1 MKLCSSDN
9 HYITAPHY
17 ESTLSVCWSFIVLR
31 GFVCVCLCEIKSDY
45 QQKSNMCQT
54 LVNSV
59 CPSSPFLGEWG
70 LMAKGK
76 WGRGGQNLKWGLDN
90 IGGLHQVGGL
100 GPLGQLCSSP
110 EFRLVSSRIKYGNKF
125 SLRATI
131 LLNLLV
137 NMSRVF
143 VT

>member
-1 MKLCSSDN
+1 
-9 HYITAPHY
+9 
-17 ESTLSVCWSFIVLR
+17 
-31 GFVCVCLCEIKSDY
+31 
-45 QQKSNMCQT
+45 
-54 LVNSV
+54 
-59 CPSSPFLGEWG
+59 
-70 LMAKGK
+70 MAKGK
-76 WGRGGQNLKWGLDN
+76 WGGGGQNLKWGLDN
-90 IGGLHQVGGL
+90 IGGLHKVGGL
-100 GPLGQLCSSP
+100 GPLGQLCSSA